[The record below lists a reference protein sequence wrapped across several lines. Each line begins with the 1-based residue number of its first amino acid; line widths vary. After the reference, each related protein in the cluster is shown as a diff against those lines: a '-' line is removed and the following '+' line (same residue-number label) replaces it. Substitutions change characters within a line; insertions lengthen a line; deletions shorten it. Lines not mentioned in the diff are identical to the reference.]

1 VSYKYDSTKDTT
13 EHINRVEELL
23 NLCAD
28 EIKWRG
34 TIHDASKLEEP
45 EKKAFDAETPKL
57 KALTYGSDE
66 YKEALKRLGVAL
78 KHHYANNSHHP
89 EHYENGVDG
98 MNLFD
103 VMEMLMDWKA
113 ATERHADG
121 DIHKSLIHNKDRF
134 KMSPQLV
141 SIFENTIKMFGW

>member
-1 VSYKYDSTKDTT
+1 MSEKYDSTEDTT
-13 EHINRVEELL
+13 KHINRVDELL
-23 NLCAD
+23 YACAN
-28 EIKWRG
+28 ELKYRG
-34 TIHDASKLEEP
+34 SVHDKSKLENP
-45 EKKAFDAETPKL
+45 EKEAFDIETPKL
-57 KALTYGSDE
+57 KGLTYGSDE
-66 YKEALKRLGVAL
+66 YKAALDRLGVAL
-78 KHHYANNSHHP
+78 KHHYAHNSHHP

-103 VMEMLMDWKA
+103 VIEMLMDWKA

-121 DIHKSLIHNKDRF
+121 DIHKSLVHNKDRF

>member
-1 VSYKYDSTKDTT
+1 MSYKYDSTKDTT

-34 TIHDASKLEEP
+34 TIHDAS
-45 EKKAFDAETPKL
+45 
-57 KALTYGSDE
+57 GSDE
-66 YKEALKRLGVAL
+66 YEEALKRLGVAL